1 MTDAE
6 RKNLVLGEGPRVWLE
21 KEDGE
26 AISKIVRGEIAKEV
40 EALLERGEMVR
51 GDGEGEIWARVDG
64 GRLRL

>member
-1 MTDAE
+1 MTD
-6 RKNLVLGEGPRVWLE
+6 VLGEGPRVWLE